1 MPIPSDE
8 GRIDRFVDRLPKT
21 LATVQPALAKLEIM
35 VGDVV
40 IRTEVEVDHLAAVI
54 LAMRASR

>member
-1 MPIPSDE
+1 
-8 GRIDRFVDRLPKT
+8 LPKT